1 MRATDPVPE
10 PAGGNSRQLELDLRT
25 PGWSDRPDEGLRPGR
40 APYKQR
46 LGAVGEERAT
56 AWYLARGYSV
66 VARNWRCRDGELDLV
81 VTGHGLVV
89 FCEVKTRTSERY
101 GLPAE
106 AVTATKQ
113 QRLRV
118 LAARFLRDNPQPAT
132 ALRFDVASV
141 RGGRVTV
148 IEAAF

>member
-10 PAGGNSRQLELDLRT
+10 PAAGDGRQLELDLGT
-25 PGWSDRPDEGLRPGR
+25 PGRLDGADEASPR

-56 AWYLARGYSV
+56 AWYLARGYKV
-66 VARNWRCRDGELDLV
+66 VARNWRCREGELDLV

-106 AVTATKQ
+106 AVTPVKQ
-113 QRLRV
+113 QRLRG
-118 LAARFLRDNPQPAT
+118 LAVRFLSENPQPAT
-132 ALRFDVASV
+132 GLRFDVASV
-141 RGGRVTV
+141 RSGRVSV